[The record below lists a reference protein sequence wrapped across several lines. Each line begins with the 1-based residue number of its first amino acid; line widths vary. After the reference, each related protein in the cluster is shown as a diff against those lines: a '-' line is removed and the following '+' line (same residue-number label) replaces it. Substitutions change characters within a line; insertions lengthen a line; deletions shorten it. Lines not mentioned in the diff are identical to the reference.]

1 MQKYKSKNCLTMWIL
16 VYKVFELAIYSLHHQ
31 NTSSEYK
38 SIDKIGGKYCINTK
52 KYKKKPQKNPVKEQ
66 STQNK

>member
-16 VYKVFELAIYSLHHQ
+16 VYKVFELVIYSLHHQ

-38 SIDKIGGKYCINTK
+38 SIDKIGGKYFINTK
-52 KYKKKPQKNPVKEQ
+52 KYKKNPQKIQ
-66 STQNK
+66 